1 MEEIEETRNRLV
13 DVESGLKSMEHK
25 VEGMSA
31 LQNSTEE
38 GLAAMQAMAEKVAA
52 QTAENPSKNRYYM
65 HKQLCGMRW

>member
-1 MEEIEETRNRLV
+1 MKEIEETTKRLA
-13 DVESGLKSMEHK
+13 DVESGPKSMEHK

-52 QTAENPSKNRYYM
+52 QTAETPSTK
-65 HKQLCGMRW
+65 